1 MSERKIPG
9 WVLPAGVVVLVAVLV
24 VIALVRGPVALDPD
38 TPEGTV
44 QEYLLA
50 LSQGRYDEALEVVH
64 EEWRG
69 ACEASDLEGFAQ
81 GDFSAELGNDA
92 GFGQVREEFVGVAGG
107 EEPPPTIPDDAVQ
120 VEVTIHHD
128 PGAGMRSWSE
138 FVVFELAPDDDFW
151 WLVGDPWPHFVWS
164 CRESL

>member
-81 GDFSAELGNDA
+81 GDFSFPRDECDRAPEASGP
-92 GFGQVREEFVGVAGG
+92 AGG
-107 EEPPPTIPDDAVQ
+107 EQLLGI
-120 VEVTIHHD
+120 
-128 PGAGMRSWSE
+128 GAHAGRTGRRQLHI
-138 FVVFELAPDDDFW
+138 ELA
-151 WLVGDPWPHFVWS
+151 VGAA
-164 CRESL
+164 